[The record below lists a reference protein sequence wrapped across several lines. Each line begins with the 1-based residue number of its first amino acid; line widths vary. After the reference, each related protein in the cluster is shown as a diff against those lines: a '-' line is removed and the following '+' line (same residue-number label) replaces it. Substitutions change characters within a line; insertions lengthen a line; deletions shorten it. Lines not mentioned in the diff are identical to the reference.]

1 MVLGNGYLRVKK
13 DSRWPNSY
21 FSSIKIK
28 HCKAQ
33 EEYINHKAD
42 LIHSIF
48 GGKRPKVV
56 PINNNGYPGFMFQ
69 KSNKYFRTLHSWIYK
84 NNKKTFSRKILNML
98 TPQGIAI
105 WYMDDGGLS
114 AKKRDGKI
122 HAYELFLN
130 THETKETNQ
139 IIINYFLEVYDIKFT
154 QVKNKGLYRL
164 RCGTKQARKFIAL
177 IEDYVIPSMR
187 YKIDMQKTTWVDF
200 N

>member
-1 MVLGNGYLRVKK
+1 
-13 DSRWPNSY
+13 
-21 FSSIKIK
+21 
-28 HCKAQ
+28 
-33 EEYINHKAD
+33 
-42 LIHSIF
+42 
-48 GGKRPKVV
+48 
-56 PINNNGYPGFMFQ
+56 
-69 KSNKYFRTLHSWIYK
+69 
-84 NNKKTFSRKILNML
+84 ML

-139 IIINYFLEVYDIKFT
+139 IIINYFLEVHDIKFT

-200 N
+200 R